1 MKTDLEFWISYF
13 YNLRFLPADII
24 PVSTALSDPFW
35 YRPKNGEPWLDSRG
49 VLNGLN
55 FSEFH
60 HPKAYA
66 CGCPC
71 TFKNPGECEFLRTYR
86 LHLDTLQADIEIPKF
101 ESLAEY
107 LRSCGIPVR
116 GFCLMVYETPDNPCS
131 ERQPLK
137 ELWDVWGL
145 ELPEFNPSTP

>member
-1 MKTDLEFWISYF
+1 MKTNLKFWISYF

-24 PVSTALSDPFW
+24 PVSTALSDPSWF
-35 YRPKNGEPWLDSRG
+35 RGEPRFDSRG

-71 TFKNPGECEFLRTYR
+71 TLKNPKECEFLRTYR

-101 ESLAEY
+101 EALAEY
-107 LRSCGIPVR
+107 LRSNGVPVR

-131 ERQPLK
+131 ERKPLQ
-137 ELWDVWGL
+137 ELWDIWGL
-145 ELPEFNPSTP
+145 ELPEFSPSNS